1 MGSQYGNFHNE
12 EKKEFRHAK
21 DVSFNYNIN

>member
-12 EKKEFRHAK
+12 EKKEFRHTK
-21 DVSFNYNIN
+21 DVSFNNEIN